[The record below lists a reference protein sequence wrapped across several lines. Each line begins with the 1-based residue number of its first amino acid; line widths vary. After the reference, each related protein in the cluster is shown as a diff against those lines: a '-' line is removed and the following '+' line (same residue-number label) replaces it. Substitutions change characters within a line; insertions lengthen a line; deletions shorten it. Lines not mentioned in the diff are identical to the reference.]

1 MQWTE
6 PYGYHC
12 NQKYQN
18 IKKKQEALG
27 AIQIDPEKQIWF
39 RTFLRKAERDF
50 DWKWQRWSETISIW
64 DSFCRSLKQLNSP
77 IKILSAAKIVRPKYI
92 AMKTFS
98 RDVLIT
104 KEKLGIINWIQKKK
118 KKNEI
123 TDQIS
128 IENGVCV
135 CGFKSMQEKSPNFQI
150 HKKNINYQ
158 LLKVILAQF

>member
-1 MQWTE
+1 M
-6 PYGYHC
+6 Y
-12 NQKYQN
+12 
-18 IKKKQEALG
+18 
-27 AIQIDPEKQIWF
+27 
-39 RTFLRKAERDF
+39 
-50 DWKWQRWSETISIW
+50 WS
-64 DSFCRSLKQLNSP
+64 
-77 IKILSAAKIVRPKYI
+77 
-92 AMKTFS
+92 
-98 RDVLIT
+98 
-104 KEKLGIINWIQKKK
+104 QKKSLELSIKYRRRK